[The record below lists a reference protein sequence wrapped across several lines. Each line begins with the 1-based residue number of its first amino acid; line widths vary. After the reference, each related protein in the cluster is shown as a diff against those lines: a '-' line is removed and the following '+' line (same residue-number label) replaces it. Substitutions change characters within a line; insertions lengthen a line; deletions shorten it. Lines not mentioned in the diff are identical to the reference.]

1 MGTHPIFESDFDCL
15 TAHMMFNKVISRI
28 GPKIINP
35 LRQNS
40 RIDGLS
46 TNLSVMAKSKDDA
59 PISLDCIDLI
69 QHPSADVALFEFD
82 RMYSRVT
89 ERSTSEI
96 DIYSEGEEGVTG
108 QISVYSKVKV
118 RAVNGKTTISSLEA
132 PAVEV
137 QSKRGDIELN
147 GIKIANSILGE
158 KVRLISEH
166 GNIVMNKRTLGD
178 VTCNTGGNITTGT
191 IQSLKIDLSNPGF
204 YFVLA

>member
-1 MGTHPIFESDFDCL
+1 
-15 TAHMMFNKVISRI
+15 MMFNKVISRI

-35 LRQNS
+35 LRRNS

-82 RMYSRVT
+82 KMYSRVT

-147 GIKIANSILGE
+147 GIKIANSILGRLNII
-158 KVRLISEH
+158 KV
-166 GNIVMNKRTLGD
+166 MP
-178 VTCNTGGNITTGT
+178 CNH
-191 IQSLKIDLSNPGF
+191 
-204 YFVLA
+204 